1 MRRYLLHTLKTRLR
15 AGRSLYLLTVFGVAL
30 GVASVLSVQII
41 NLSAVA
47 AFRGALRAVGSEA
60 DLTIRGRNQTLKE
73 TLFPEVLGTRDVRGA
88 WPVYR
93 LDVAVKGSD
102 SLLLEVMGIDLL
114 SPASRESLELLGREK
129 ASESLTQPGWMAV
142 TPELAR
148 AQGWS
153 VGDSIEVSCGPR
165 EARLVVGALV
175 DFARVTTL
183 AGAKLAV
190 MDISQVQGL
199 LGRPGELH
207 EIHVEAGAEDRA
219 GLQALLEKRLGPS
232 VEVLT
237 PAQREDEAAGLL
249 SAFRLNL
256 TALSLISLFVG
267 SFVVYTSSQALLVR
281 RRREFGVLRAVGATR
296 AQLLGLIAFEAALVG
311 ALGVLLGTGLGY
323 WAARANVDAVSATLT
338 QVYLLNEITSL
349 QVPAWVYL
357 AGAAA
362 GMGAALAGTLLPAL
376 DLCLSPPRSLLSSR
390 LLQERVRTSA
400 IPLAL
405 AGTGILALAAV
416 WYWFAADWRPAGFV
430 LGVALLVAIPL
441 FTPLLVRAAS
451 LLPLSGLGVG
461 FGVRSLAGRWTTTV
475 FTASS
480 LAIAVSMMVGVTLKT
495 SSFRET
501 LEVWLRTSVQADIY
515 VKTESWRGRGD
526 EAALSP
532 ELVSRLS
539 RAENIVAF
547 DRYRRLTVRSGDERI
562 FLAGVETGLPGGE
575 ARFPVAA
582 GDPDAVYRQFR
593 DQGAALVGETLA
605 RRRGLEPGGVLP
617 LVTPAGQGAGAHR
630 RHLLRLS
637 AWNGA
642 GRGRAGDHGE
652 TLRSGPCPKHGLLLE
667 TRSGYR
673 QDHRPPP
680 GGARGRVPAV
690 PQQPEAAPG
699 GDGDLRPDLCRH
711 PPAAGNQPAD
721 RRRGDHIDAAGAGPG
736 RVRGTRPLPVPRRPT
751 VSALQDLPGQGSGNG
766 RRRTRPGSG
775 RWGPPGGHP
784 GLRHQS
790 GLLRVDHPGPLA
802 LGDRAGPVG
811 DHPGGGGA
819 GEPLSG
825 AGGQPDA
832 GDSTQPG
839 GPLRCHSLPA
849 PWLF

>member
-15 AGRSLYLLTVFGVAL
+15 AGRSLYLLTVLGVAL

-60 DLTIRGRNQTLKE
+60 DLTVRGLNRTLPE
-73 TLFPEVLGTRDVRGA
+73 SLFPEVLGTRGVRGA

-129 ASESLTQPGWMAV
+129 ASEGLTQPGWMAV

-153 VGDSIEVSCGPR
+153 LGDSIEVSCGPR

-207 EIHVEAGAEDRA
+207 EIHVEAEPEDRA
-219 GLQALLEKRLGPS
+219 ELKALLERRLGPS

-237 PAQREDEAAGLL
+237 PTQREDEAAGLL

-311 ALGVLLGTGLGY
+311 ALGVILGTGLGY

-349 QVPAWVYL
+349 QVPPWVYL

-390 LLQERVRTSA
+390 LLQEKVGSSA
-400 IPLAL
+400 ISLAL
-405 AGTGILALAAV
+405 AGTGILTLAAV
-416 WYWFAADWRPAGFV
+416 WYRFAADWRPAGFV

-441 FTPLLVRAAS
+441 FTPLLVRAAC

-461 FGVRSLAGRWTTTV
+461 YGFRSLAGRWTTTV
-475 FTASS
+475 FTVSS

-526 EAALSP
+526 ETALSP
-532 ELVSRLS
+532 ELISQLS
-539 RAENIVAF
+539 RTEDVVAF
-547 DRYRRLTVRSGDERI
+547 DRYRRLTVHSGDERI
-562 FLAGVETGLPGGE
+562 FLAGVETSLPGGE
-575 ARFPVAA
+575 ARFPLVA

-593 DQGAALVGETLA
+593 DEGAALVGETLA
-605 RRRGLEPGGVLP
+605 RRRGLEPGGLLP
-617 LVTPAGQGAGAHR
+617 LVTPAGKAQVPIAGIYYDYQP
-630 RHLLRLS
+630 
-637 AWNGA
+637 G
-642 GRGRAGDHGE
+642 
-652 TLRSGPCPKHGLLLE
+652 TGLAVVGLE
-667 TRSGYR
+667 TMEKLFGPGPVQSMAFYLRPGADTDKTIDRLRAAHAGESLLFRSNRKLRQEVMEIFDQTFAVTRLLQGTSLLIAVAGIILTLLVLAREESAELALYR
-673 QDHRPPP
+673 SL
-680 GGARGRVPAV
+680 GARRSQLFRIFVGKGLGMGV
-690 PQQPEAAPG
+690 
-699 GDGDLRPDLCRH
+699 
-711 PPAAGNQPAD
+711 AG
-721 RRRGDHIDAAGAGPG
+721 
-736 RVRGTRPLPVPRRPT
+736 
-751 VSALQDLPGQGSGNG
+751 
-766 RRRTRPGSG
+766 
-775 RWGPPGGHP
+775 
-784 GLRHQS
+784 
-790 GLLRVDHPGPLA
+790 LA
-802 LGDRAGPVG
+802 LG
-811 DHPGGGGA
+811 
-819 GEPLSG
+819 L
-825 AGGQPDA
+825 AGGVILASILVFVINRAYFGWTIQVHWPWGTVLA
-832 GDSTQPG
+832 QSATILAAAVLASLYPALAASRTPATQ
-839 GPLRCHSLPA
+839 LSREDL
-849 PWLF
+849 

>member
-15 AGRSLYLLTVFGVAL
+15 AGRSLYLLTIFGVAL

-60 DLTIRGRNQTLKE
+60 DLTVRGLNRTLPE
-73 TLFPEVLGTRDVRGA
+73 SLFPEVLATRGVRGA

-102 SLLLEVMGIDLL
+102 SLLLEVMGIDLI

-129 ASESLTQPGWMAV
+129 ASEGLTQPGWMAV

-153 VGDSIEVSCGPR
+153 VGDSMEVSCGPR
-165 EARLVVGALV
+165 EARLVIGALV

-199 LGRPGELH
+199 LGRPGDLH
-207 EIHVEAGAEDRA
+207 EIHVEAAPEDRA
-219 GLQALLEKRLGPS
+219 DLKALLERRLGPS

-237 PAQREDEAAGLL
+237 PTQREDEAAGLL

-296 AQLLGLIAFEAALVG
+296 GQLLGLIAFEAALVG
-311 ALGVLLGTGLGY
+311 ALGVVLGTGLGY

-349 QVPAWVYL
+349 QVPRWVYL

-405 AGTGILALAAV
+405 AGTGILAMAAA
-416 WYWFAADWRPAGFV
+416 WYRFAADWRPAGFV
-430 LGVALLVAIPL
+430 LGVALLVSIPL
-441 FTPLLVRAAS
+441 FTPILVRAAS
-451 LLPLSGLGVG
+451 LLPLSGLGVRYG
-461 FGVRSLAGRWTTTV
+461 FRSLAGRWTTTV

-526 EAALSP
+526 ETALSP
-532 ELVSRLS
+532 GLISRLS
-539 RAENIVAF
+539 RTRDVVAL
-547 DRYRRLTVRSGDERI
+547 DRYRRLTVRSGGERI
-562 FLAGVETGLPGGE
+562 FLAGVETSLPGGE
-575 ARFPVAA
+575 ARFPLTG
-582 GDPDAVYRQFR
+582 GDPVAVYRQFR
-593 DQGAALVGETLA
+593 EEGATLVGETLA
-605 RRRGLEPGGVLP
+605 RRRGLEPGDHLL
-617 LVTPAGQGAGAHR
+617 LVTPDGERRVPIAGIYYDYQPGTGLAVVGLETMERLFGPGPVHSVALYLESGADTGETVDRLRAAH
-630 RHLLRLS
+630 
-637 AWNGA
+637 
-642 GRGRAGDHGE
+642 AGDSLLFRSNRKLRQEVMEIFDQTFAVTRLLQGTSLLIAVAGIIL
-652 TLRSGPCPKHGLLLE
+652 TLLVLAREESAELALYRSL
-667 TRSGYR
+667 
-673 QDHRPPP
+673 
-680 GGARGRVPAV
+680 GARRSQLFRIFVGKGLGMGV
-690 PQQPEAAPG
+690 
-699 GDGDLRPDLCRH
+699 
-711 PPAAGNQPAD
+711 AG
-721 RRRGDHIDAAGAGPG
+721 
-736 RVRGTRPLPVPRRPT
+736 
-751 VSALQDLPGQGSGNG
+751 
-766 RRRTRPGSG
+766 
-775 RWGPPGGHP
+775 
-784 GLRHQS
+784 
-790 GLLRVDHPGPLA
+790 LA
-802 LGDRAGPVG
+802 LG
-811 DHPGGGGA
+811 
-819 GEPLSG
+819 L
-825 AGGQPDA
+825 AGGVLLA
-832 GDSTQPG
+832 GILVFVINRAYFGWTIQVHWPWGTVLVQSATILAAAVLASLYPALAASRTPATQ
-839 GPLRCHSLPA
+839 LSREDL
-849 PWLF
+849 

>member
-1 MRRYLLHTLKTRLR
+1 MRRYFLQTLKTRLR
-15 AGRSLYLLTVFGVAL
+15 AGRSLYVLTVFGVAL

-60 DLTIRGRNQTLKE
+60 DLTVRGLNRTLSE
-73 TLFPEVLGTRDVRGA
+73 TLFPQVLSTRGVRGA

-93 LDVAVKGSD
+93 LDVAVKGPD

-114 SPASRESLELLGREK
+114 SPASRDSLELLGREQ
-129 ASESLTQPGWMAV
+129 ASEALTQPGWMAV

-148 AQGWS
+148 SQGWS
-153 VGDSIEVSCGPR
+153 VGDSIEVSCGSR
-165 EARLVVGALV
+165 EARLVIGALV

-207 EIHVEAGAEDRA
+207 EIHVEAAAQDRA
-219 GLQALLEKRLGPS
+219 HLKTLLERRLGPS

-237 PAQREDEAAGLL
+237 PTQREDEAAGLL

-267 SFVVYTSSQALLVR
+267 SFVVYTSSQALFVR

-296 AQLLGLIAFEAALVG
+296 AQLLGLIAVEAALVG
-311 ALGVLLGTGLGY
+311 ALGVALGTGLGY

-349 QVPAWVYL
+349 QVPPWVYL

-390 LLQERVRTSA
+390 LLQEKVHKSA
-400 IPLAL
+400 LPLAL
-405 AGTGILALAAV
+405 AGTGILLIAAA
-416 WYWFAADWRPAGFV
+416 WYRFAMDWRPAGFV
-430 LGVALLVAIPL
+430 LGIALLAAIPL

-461 FGVRSLAGRWTTTV
+461 YGFRSLAGRWTTTV

-480 LAIAVSMMVGVTLKT
+480 LAIAVSMMIGVTLKT
-495 SSFRET
+495 SSFRKT
-501 LEVWLRTSVQADIY
+501 LEVWLQTSVQADIY

-532 ELVSRLS
+532 ESVSRLS
-539 RAENIVAF
+539 RAEDVAAV
-547 DRYRRLTVRSGDERI
+547 DRYRRLTVRSGGERI

-575 ARFPVAA
+575 ARFPLVG
-582 GDPDAVYRQFR
+582 GDPGAAYRQFR
-593 DQGAALVGETLA
+593 SGGVLVGETLA
-605 RRRGLEPGGVLP
+605 RRRGLEPGGRLP
-617 LVTPAGQGAGAHR
+617 LVTPTGDTQLPIAGIYYDYQPGKGLATVD
-630 RHLLRLS
+630 LETMERLS
-637 AWNGA
+637 
-642 GRGRAGDHGE
+642 
-652 TLRSGPCPKHGLLLE
+652 
-667 TRSGYR
+667 
-673 QDHRPPP
+673 
-680 GGARGRVPAV
+680 
-690 PQQPEAAPG
+690 
-699 GDGDLRPDLCRH
+699 
-711 PPAAGNQPAD
+711 
-721 RRRGDHIDAAGAGPG
+721 
-736 RVRGTRPLPVPRRPT
+736 VRGPFKARP
-751 VSALQDLPGQGSGNG
+751 
-766 RRRTRPGSG
+766 
-775 RWGPPGGHP
+775 
-784 GLRHQS
+784 
-790 GLLRVDHPGPLA
+790 
-802 LGDRAGPVG
+802 
-811 DHPGGGGA
+811 
-819 GEPLSG
+819 
-825 AGGQPDA
+825 
-832 GDSTQPG
+832 ST
-839 GPLRCHSLPA
+839 
-849 PWLF
+849 

>member
-1 MRRYLLHTLKTRLR
+1 MRRYLLQTFKTRLR
-15 AGRSLYLLTVFGVAL
+15 SGRSLYALTVFGVAL

-60 DLTIRGRNQTLKE
+60 DLTVRGMNQTLRE
-73 TLFPEVLGTRDVRGA
+73 SLFPEVLGTRGVRGA

-114 SPASRESLELLGREK
+114 APASRDSLKLLGREK
-129 ASESLTQPGWMAV
+129 ASEALTQPGWMAV

-153 VGDSIEVSCGPR
+153 VGESIEVSCGPR
-165 EARLVVGALV
+165 EARLVIGALV

-207 EIHVEAGAEDRA
+207 EIHVEAEAEDRA
-219 GLQALLEKRLGPS
+219 GLKTLLERRLGPS

-237 PAQREDEAAGLL
+237 PTQREDEAAGLL

-281 RRREFGVLRAVGATR
+281 RRREFGVLRSVGATR
-296 AQLLGLIAFEAALVG
+296 AQMLGLIAFEAALVG
-311 ALGVLLGTGLGY
+311 ALGVVLGTGLGY

-338 QVYLLNEITSL
+338 QVYLLNEITTL
-349 QVPAWVYL
+349 QVPPWVYL

-390 LLQERVRTSA
+390 LLQQKVRTSA

-416 WYWFAADWRPAGFV
+416 WYQFAADWRPAGFV
-430 LGVALLVAIPL
+430 LGIALLVAIPL
-441 FTPLLVRAAS
+441 FTPILVRAAS

-461 FGVRSLAGRWTTTV
+461 YGFRSLAGRWTTTV

-495 SSFRET
+495 SSFRKT
-501 LEVWLRTSVQADIY
+501 LEVWLQTSVQADIY

-526 EAALSP
+526 ETALSP
-532 ELVSRLS
+532 ALVSELVRS
-539 RAENIVAF
+539 EDVVAF
-547 DRYRRLTVRSGDERI
+547 DRYRRLTVQSGNERI

-575 ARFPVAA
+575 ARFPLTG

-593 DQGAALVGETLA
+593 EEGAALVGETLA
-605 RRRGLEPGGVLP
+605 RRRGLEPGERLP
-617 LVTPAGQGAGAHR
+617 LVTPSGDAQVPIAGIYYDYQPGTGLAVVGLETMEKLFGPGPVH
-630 RHLLRLS
+630 S
-637 AWNGA
+637 AA
-642 GRGRAGDHGE
+642 LY
-652 TLRSGPCPKHGLLLE
+652 LRSGADTDQTIDRLKAEHAGDSLLFRSNRKLRQE
-667 TRSGYR
+667 VMEIFDQTFAVTRLLQGTSLLIAVAGIILTLLVLAREESAELALYR
-673 QDHRPPP
+673 SL
-680 GGARGRVPAV
+680 GARRSQLFRIFVGK
-690 PQQPEAAPG
+690 
-699 GDGDLRPDLCRH
+699 
-711 PPAAGNQPAD
+711 
-721 RRRGDHIDAAGAGPG
+721 
-736 RVRGTRPLPVPRRPT
+736 
-751 VSALQDLPGQGSGNG
+751 
-766 RRRTRPGSG
+766 
-775 RWGPPGGHP
+775 
-784 GLRHQS
+784 GL
-790 GLLRVDHPGPLA
+790 GMGVTGLA
-802 LGDRAGPVG
+802 LGL
-811 DHPGGGGA
+811 GGGVILAAILVFVINRAYFGWTIQVHWPWGTVLA
-819 GEPLSG
+819 QAATILAAAVLASLYPALAASRTPATQLSRE
-825 AGGQPDA
+825 D
-832 GDSTQPG
+832 
-839 GPLRCHSLPA
+839 L
-849 PWLF
+849 

>member
-15 AGRSLYLLTVFGVAL
+15 AGRSLYALTVFGVAL

-60 DLTIRGRNQTLKE
+60 DLTVRGLNQTLDE
-73 TLFPEVLGTRDVRGA
+73 SLFPEVLGTAGVRGA

-93 LDVAVKGSD
+93 LDVAVKGPD
-102 SLLLEVMGIDLL
+102 PLLLEVMGIDLL
-114 SPASRESLELLGREK
+114 SPASRESLKLLGREK
-129 ASESLTQPGWMAV
+129 ASEALTQPGWMAV

-207 EIHVEAGAEDRA
+207 EIHVEAAAEDRSELK
-219 GLQALLEKRLGPS
+219 GLLERRLGRA

-237 PAQREDEAAGLL
+237 PTQREDEAAGLL

-267 SFVVYTSSQALLVR
+267 GFVVYTSSQALLVR

-296 AQLLGLIAFEAALVG
+296 AQLLGLIAFDAGLVG
-311 ALGVLLGTGLGY
+311 LLGVILGTGLGY

-349 QVPAWVYL
+349 QVPPWVYL

-405 AGTGILALAAV
+405 AGTGILSIAAV
-416 WYWFAADWRPAGFV
+416 WYRFAMDWRPAGFV
-430 LGVALLVAIPL
+430 LGIALLVAIPL
-441 FTPLLVRAAS
+441 FTPILVRVAS

-461 FGVRSLAGRWTTTV
+461 YGFRSLAGRWTTTV
-475 FTASS
+475 FTAAS

-495 SSFRET
+495 SSFRKT

-515 VKTESWRGRGD
+515 VKSESWRGRGD
-526 EAALSP
+526 ETALNP
-532 ELVSRLS
+532 ELVSELFRTEDVVS
-539 RAENIVAF
+539 F
-547 DRYRRLTVRSGDERI
+547 DRYRRLTVQSGSERI

-575 ARFPVAA
+575 ARFPLTGGEADAA
-582 GDPDAVYRQFR
+582 YRRFR
-593 DQGAALVGETLA
+593 EEGAALVGETLA
-605 RRRGLEPGGVLP
+605 RRRGLEPGDHLP
-617 LVTPAGQGAGAHR
+617 LVTPTGDAQVPIAGIYYDYQPGTGLAVVGLKTMERLFGPGPVHSVALYLRPGTGTGEVIERLREAHAGESLLFRSNRRLRQEVMEIFDQTFAVTRLLQGTSLLIAVAGIILT
-630 RHLLRLS
+630 LLVLAREES
-637 AWNGA
+637 AELA
-642 GRGRAGDHGE
+642 
-652 TLRSGPCPKHGLLLE
+652 LYRSL
-667 TRSGYR
+667 
-673 QDHRPPP
+673 
-680 GGARGRVPAV
+680 GARRSQLFRIFVGKGLGMGV
-690 PQQPEAAPG
+690 
-699 GDGDLRPDLCRH
+699 
-711 PPAAGNQPAD
+711 AGL
-721 RRRGDHIDAAGAGPG
+721 
-736 RVRGTRPLPVPRRPT
+736 TL
-751 VSALQDLPGQGSGNG
+751 
-766 RRRTRPGSG
+766 
-775 RWGPPGGHP
+775 
-784 GLRHQS
+784 GL
-790 GLLRVDHPGPLA
+790 
-802 LGDRAGPVG
+802 
-811 DHPGGGGA
+811 
-819 GEPLSG
+819 
-825 AGGQPDA
+825 AGGVILAAILVFVINRAYFGWTIQIHWPWGTVLA
-832 GDSTQPG
+832 QSATILAAAVLASLYPALAASRTPATQ
-839 GPLRCHSLPA
+839 LSREDC
-849 PWLF
+849 

>member
-1 MRRYLLHTLKTRLR
+1 MRRYLLQTLKTRLR
-15 AGRSLYLLTVFGVAL
+15 AGRSLYILTVFGVAL

-60 DLTIRGRNQTLKE
+60 DLTVRGLNRTLGE
-73 TLFPEVLGTRDVRGA
+73 NLFPQVLSTRGVRGA

-93 LDVAVKGSD
+93 LDVAVKGPD

-114 SPASRESLELLGREK
+114 SPASRDSLDLLGREK
-129 ASESLTQPGWMAV
+129 ASEALTQPGWMAV

-148 AQGWS
+148 SRGWS

-165 EARLVVGALV
+165 EARLVIGALV

-207 EIHVEAGAEDRA
+207 EIHVEAESQDRA
-219 GLQALLEKRLGPS
+219 DLKTLLEQRLGPS

-237 PAQREDEAAGLL
+237 PTQREDEAAGLL

-267 SFVVYTSSQALLVR
+267 SFVVYTSSQALFVR

-296 AQLLGLIAFEAALVG
+296 AQLLGLIAVEAALVG
-311 ALGVLLGTGLGY
+311 GLGVVLGTGLGY

-349 QVPAWVYL
+349 QVPPWVYL

-390 LLQERVRTSA
+390 LLQERVRKSA
-400 IPLAL
+400 LPLAL
-405 AGTGILALAAV
+405 AGTGILLIAAA
-416 WYWFAADWRPAGFV
+416 WYRFAMDWRPAGFV
-430 LGVALLVAIPL
+430 LGVALLAAIPL

-461 FGVRSLAGRWTTTV
+461 YGFRSLAGRWTTTV

-480 LAIAVSMMVGVTLKT
+480 LAIAVSMMIGVTLKT
-495 SSFRET
+495 SSFRKT
-501 LEVWLRTSVQADIY
+501 LEVWLQTSVQADIY

-532 ELVSRLS
+532 ESVSRLS
-539 RAENIVAF
+539 RAEDVAAV
-547 DRYRRLTVRSGDERI
+547 DRYRRLTVRSGGERI

-575 ARFPVAA
+575 ARFPLVG
-582 GDPDAVYRQFR
+582 GDPGAAYRQFR
-593 DQGAALVGETLA
+593 SGGVLVGETLA
-605 RRRGLEPGGVLP
+605 RRRGLEPGGRLP
-617 LVTPAGQGAGAHR
+617 LVTPTGDTQLPIAGIYYDYQPG
-630 RHLLRLS
+630 
-637 AWNGA
+637 
-642 GRGRAGDHGE
+642 
-652 TLRSGPCPKHGLLLE
+652 KGLATVDLE
-667 TRSGYR
+667 TMEKLFGPGPVQSAALYLKSGADTEETIDRLRAAHTGDSLLFRSNRKLRQEVMEIFDQTFAVTRLLQGTSLLIAVAGIILTLLVLAREESAELALYR
-673 QDHRPPP
+673 SL
-680 GGARGRVPAV
+680 GAQRSQLFRIFVGKGLGMGVAGLV
-690 PQQPEAAPG
+690 LG
-699 GDGDLRPDLCRH
+699 L
-711 PPAAGNQPAD
+711 AAGVALAGILVFVINRAYFGWTIQVHWPWGTILAQTATILAAAVLASLFPAL
-721 RRRGDHIDAAGAGPG
+721 AASRTPATQLS
-736 RVRGTRPLPVPRRPT
+736 RE
-751 VSALQDLPGQGSGNG
+751 DL
-766 RRRTRPGSG
+766 
-775 RWGPPGGHP
+775 
-784 GLRHQS
+784 
-790 GLLRVDHPGPLA
+790 
-802 LGDRAGPVG
+802 
-811 DHPGGGGA
+811 
-819 GEPLSG
+819 
-825 AGGQPDA
+825 
-832 GDSTQPG
+832 
-839 GPLRCHSLPA
+839 
-849 PWLF
+849 

>member
-1 MRRYLLHTLKTRLR
+1 MRRYLLHTLKRRLR
-15 AGRSLYLLTVFGVAL
+15 AGRSLYALTVFGVAL

-60 DLTIRGRNQTLKE
+60 DLTVRGLNQTLNE
-73 TLFPEVLGTRDVRGA
+73 SLFPEVLGTRGVRGA

-93 LDVAVKGSD
+93 LDVAVKGPD
-102 SLLLEVMGIDLL
+102 TLLLEVMGIDLL
-114 SPASRESLELLGREK
+114 SPASRDSLELLGREK
-129 ASESLTQPGWMAV
+129 ASEALTRPGWMAV

-165 EARLVVGALV
+165 AARLVIGALV

-183 AGAKLAV
+183 AGAKLGV
-190 MDISQVQGL
+190 MDIAQVQGL

-207 EIHVEAGAEDRA
+207 EIHVEAAPEDRA
-219 GLQALLEKRLGPS
+219 NLKELLERRLGPS

-237 PAQREDEAAGLL
+237 PTQTEDEAAGLL

-311 ALGVLLGTGLGY
+311 ALGVILGTGLGY

-349 QVPAWVYL
+349 QVPRWVYL

-362 GMGAALAGTLLPAL
+362 GMGAALAGTLIPAL
-376 DLCLSPPRSLLSSR
+376 DVCLSPPRSLLSSR
-390 LLQERVRTSA
+390 LMQEKARTSA

-405 AGTGILALAAV
+405 AGVGILAIVAV
-416 WYWFAADWRPAGFV
+416 WYQFAADWRPAGFV
-430 LGVALLVAIPL
+430 LGIVLLVAIPL
-441 FTPLLVRAAS
+441 FTPILVRTAA

-461 FGVRSLAGRWTTTV
+461 YGFRSLAGRWTTTV

-495 SSFRET
+495 SSFRQT

-526 EAALSP
+526 EAALNP
-532 ELVSRLS
+532 ELVSELS
-539 RAENIVAF
+539 RAEDIVAF
-547 DRYRRLTVRSGDERI
+547 DRYRRLKVRSGDERI

-575 ARFPVAA
+575 ARFPLAS

-593 DQGAALVGETLA
+593 DDGAALVGETLA
-605 RRRGLEPGGVLP
+605 RRRGLEPGDHLP
-617 LVTPAGQGAGAHR
+617 LATPEGAAQLPIAGIYYDYQPGTGLAVVGLETMERLFGPGPVQSMALYLRPGAHAEETVDR
-630 RHLLRLS
+630 LRAAHAGESLLFRSNRKLRQEVMEIFDQTFAVTRLLQGTSLLIAVAGIILTLLVLAREES
-637 AWNGA
+637 AELA
-642 GRGRAGDHGE
+642 
-652 TLRSGPCPKHGLLLE
+652 LYRSL
-667 TRSGYR
+667 
-673 QDHRPPP
+673 
-680 GGARGRVPAV
+680 GARRSQLFRIFVGK
-690 PQQPEAAPG
+690 
-699 GDGDLRPDLCRH
+699 
-711 PPAAGNQPAD
+711 
-721 RRRGDHIDAAGAGPG
+721 
-736 RVRGTRPLPVPRRPT
+736 
-751 VSALQDLPGQGSGNG
+751 
-766 RRRTRPGSG
+766 
-775 RWGPPGGHP
+775 
-784 GLRHQS
+784 GL
-790 GLLRVDHPGPLA
+790 GMGVTGLA
-802 LGDRAGPVG
+802 LG
-811 DHPGGGGA
+811 
-819 GEPLSG
+819 L
-825 AGGQPDA
+825 AGGVALAAILVFVINRAYFGWTIQVHWPWGTVLA
-832 GDSTQPG
+832 QSATILAAAVLASLYPALAASRTPATQ
-839 GPLRCHSLPA
+839 LSREDV
-849 PWLF
+849 